1 MRVRSRHPALTADRA
16 RAFLKGLPD
25 ADGYEIIVRPLRYRT
40 RPHLAAYTEFDA
52 KTITIQVPEPFL
64 PFGEIVQYGA
74 KRIAG
79 KGMRFVW
86 LSEGLTFRTQREVVR
101 FLYCHEWYHWYLKE
115 VLGQKSAAET
125 ACDRFALHN
134 YRRREVTLDDAQ
146 SRHRGHSS
154 AGEVLPARRRGTLHR
169 PRSGRRR
176 AGGVGDGV
184 ICARRRDVRSRV
196 RLRFSAPPAGHADR
210 ARRPARRPWPG
221 CPAGL

>member
-115 VLGQKSAAET
+115 VLGQRSAAET

-146 SRHRGHSS
+146 
-154 AGEVLPARRRGTLHR
+154 AALRRR
-169 PRSGRRR
+169 
-176 AGGVGDGV
+176 
-184 ICARRRDVRSRV
+184 
-196 RLRFSAPPAGHADR
+196 
-210 ARRPARRPWPG
+210 
-221 CPAGL
+221 

>member
-1 MRVRSRHPALTADRA
+1 MRIRSRHHGLSPERF
-16 RAFLKGLPD
+16 RGFLKGLPD

-115 VLGQKSAAET
+115 VLGQRSGAET
-125 ACDRFALHN
+125 ACDRFALRN
-134 YRRREVTLDDAQ
+134 YRRRAVTLDDAQ
-146 SRHRGHSS
+146 
-154 AGEVLPARRRGTLHR
+154 AAL
-169 PRSGRRR
+169 
-176 AGGVGDGV
+176 
-184 ICARRRDVRSRV
+184 RRD
-196 RLRFSAPPAGHADR
+196 
-210 ARRPARRPWPG
+210 
-221 CPAGL
+221 

>member
-1 MRVRSRHPALTADRA
+1 MRVRSKHPGIGDERT
-16 RAFLKGLPD
+16 RAFLTGLPD
-25 ADGYEIIVRPLRYRT
+25 ADGYEIVVRPLRYRT

-115 VLGQKSAAET
+115 VLGQRSAAET
-125 ACDRFALHN
+125 ACDRFALRN
-134 YRRREVTLDDAQ
+134 YRRRLVTLDDA
-146 SRHRGHSS
+146 RV
-154 AGEVLPARRRGTLHR
+154 ALRRR
-169 PRSGRRR
+169 
-176 AGGVGDGV
+176 
-184 ICARRRDVRSRV
+184 
-196 RLRFSAPPAGHADR
+196 
-210 ARRPARRPWPG
+210 
-221 CPAGL
+221 